1 MERGEDRELNITY
14 EILFDILR
22 NEKKR
27 QELQKLSKTF
37 FQDLIRYLKE
47 KKEIVDGPQRV
58 NIFAA
63 EEREK
68 ASSQLKNIKK
78 ILTELYA
85 RREKK
90 IIELALDKSQIKSN
104 VDTGSLLDEE
114 KMLFEQLVI
123 LFDKYREGILF
134 KIVEGKSPDFEE
146 RGKIERKED
155 AEEKGINEASEEKE
169 EAEKEPEETEKTT
182 KMVRFIYAVPRF
194 VGKELETY
202 GPFEEEDITT
212 LPTEIAD
219 VLIVKGRAEEIQ
231 ERQ

>member
-146 RGKIERKED
+146 
-155 AEEKGINEASEEKE
+155 KGINEASEEKE